1 MAAEEPADEG
11 YEQLVRQQLD
21 ALGYDSAAIPD
32 DVRAPNS
39 PHGSSFPL
47 TRLFCTRLQV
57 LRAFLKDF
65 DNKME
70 IQEESSATEASGAP
84 PVAASSDPPSVK
96 TFGEPWATEA
106 TEEEPQVTRPASARP
121 QGARRVGSAQSKTR
135 LQGAPAA
142 KRAAPARPV
151 ASSPAGRPR
160 SAARPVA
167 QDRPATARDAG
178 AARDAGEAEVGS
190 VNWAALRPS
199 SAFPRPVASS
209 SSFIRGNA
217 GSTPR
222 RAKCDP
228 VAPRS
233 R

>member
-1 MAAEEPADEG
+1 MAAAAEEPADEG

-32 DVRAPNS
+32 DVRAPNR
-39 PHGSSFPL
+39 PHRSSLPL
-47 TRLFCTRLQV
+47 ARLFCTRLQV

-135 LQGAPAA
+135 LQGAPVA

-167 QDRPATARDAG
+167 QDRPAR
-178 AARDAGEAEVGS
+178 ARDAGEAEVGS

-199 SAFPRPVASS
+199 SAPPRPVASS